1 MNTQSPTVKE
11 SANPHL
17 NTPVSD
23 EDYAPHINKEDDV
36 PLISN
41 DPLLSNDLNEDE
53 MAPSCAAHQL
63 CHDPNSNT
71 DDYCFC
77 MNCNCDAHT
86 ICTEQMN
93 FQTPASVT

>member
-1 MNTQSPTVKE
+1 LNTQSPTVKE

-41 DPLLSNDLNEDE
+41 DPLLSNNLNKDR
-53 MAPSCAAHQL
+53 MAPL
-63 CHDPNSNT
+63 CTARQFCCNPNSNT
-71 DDYCFC
+71 DDYHF
-77 MNCNCDAHT
+77 
-86 ICTEQMN
+86 
-93 FQTPASVT
+93 V